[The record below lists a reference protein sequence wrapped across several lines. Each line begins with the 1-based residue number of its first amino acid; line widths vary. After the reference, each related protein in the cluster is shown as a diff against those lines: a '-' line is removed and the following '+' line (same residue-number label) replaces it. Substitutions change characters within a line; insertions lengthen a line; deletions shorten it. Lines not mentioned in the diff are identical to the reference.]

1 MEVAVPK
8 LTRMPSCVCDD
19 DSILMC
25 GTPALPCHISGRGG
39 GWDRMLQVQWGSRAA
54 GAHGLLR
61 EQNQSLAVLGF
72 HPRRRRAALSD
83 CFPKQDRIGK
93 RSEFHL
99 SNVWVRASAVP
110 RLQVS
115 PRSTSRAQLGTLTIP
130 VVPAL
135 GQFVVI
141 AVVINCQML
150 IIASGRRSLVSR
162 NILR

>member
-1 MEVAVPK
+1 
-8 LTRMPSCVCDD
+8 
-19 DSILMC
+19 
-25 GTPALPCHISGRGG
+25 
-39 GWDRMLQVQWGSRAA
+39 MLQVQWGSRAA
-54 GAHGLLR
+54 GGAHGPLR

-72 HPRRRRAALSD
+72 HPGRRAALSD

-93 RSEFHL
+93 RGEFHL
-99 SNVWVRASAVP
+99 STVWVRASAVP
-110 RLQVS
+110 RLKVS

-135 GQFVVI
+135 GHFVVI